1 MLFRVEQCFLEL
13 THREEIFSC
22 SYRELFRHHRDDD
35 VHLLTVRTHPE
46 YIKHNATEFRVRW
59 FFIALTPTCNR
70 AAHKMDLGLLN
81 EQRRRLFFLFTA
93 VFWNDFFF
101 LYLLK
106 YE

>member
-22 SYRELFRHHRDDD
+22 SYRALFRHHRDDD

-59 FFIALTPTCNR
+59 HFIALMHHLQQGSAHNGFR
-70 AAHKMDLGLLN
+70 AS
-81 EQRRRLFFLFTA
+81 E
-93 VFWNDFFF
+93 
-101 LYLLK
+101 
-106 YE
+106 